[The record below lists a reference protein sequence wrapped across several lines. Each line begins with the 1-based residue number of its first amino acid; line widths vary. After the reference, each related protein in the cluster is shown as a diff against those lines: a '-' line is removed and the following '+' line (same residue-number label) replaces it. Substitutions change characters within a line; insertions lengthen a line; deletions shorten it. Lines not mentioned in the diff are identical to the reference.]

1 MEKYKSFWYTNDIQQ
16 IEKNKEIIML
26 DLGLEEL
33 KSLSKKDRMVE
44 KFMEEVKRVNE
55 DPDFHVYM
63 SVEEDNRKIE
73 NSIREEMIEKGL
85 KEGMKKGMEKGLEQ
99 GLEQGIE
106 KGVKQGKKDANKQV
120 VVTMLEQG
128 LDVNTISKYT
138 KLDLDFIKK
147 CQENNSNS

>member
-1 MEKYKSFWYTNDIQQ
+1 
-16 IEKNKEIIML
+16 
-26 DLGLEEL
+26 
-33 KSLSKKDRMVE
+33 
-44 KFMEEVKRVNE
+44 RVNE

-85 KEGMKKGMEKGLEQ
+85 KEGMKKGMEKGIEQGLKQGLEQGLEKGLEQ
-99 GLEQGIE
+99 GLEQAKLE
-106 KGVKQGKKDANKQV
+106 KERIVLS
-120 VVTMLEQG
+120 MLEQG

>member
-1 MEKYKSFWYTNDIQQ
+1 
-16 IEKNKEIIML
+16 
-26 DLGLEEL
+26 
-33 KSLSKKDRMVE
+33 
-44 KFMEEVKRVNE
+44 MEEVKRVNE

-85 KEGMKKGMEKGLEQ
+85 KEGLEKGM
-99 GLEQGIE
+99 E

-120 VVTMLEQG
+120 VIAMLEQG

-138 KLDLDFIKK
+138 KLDLYFVKK
-147 CQENNSNS
+147 CQESISNH